1 MVDQAAWR
9 AYYTE
14 KRVGHQWTQLDLL
27 RAIPAQRVL
36 EVGPHLGF
44 VTALLD
50 NMGYDVATLDMQA
63 PAFDRPGVPHR
74 TADLRTLEAATV
86 AGVDAILCCECLEHL
101 PWEKSLSAL
110 RTFHEGGAGHLIV
123 SVPYQGFQVGFS
135 LYFNPFTWRRSLFL
149 KKFRGFRRFRPGDDP
164 ADHQWEVGY
173 RGYSLRRWEE
183 AIRAAGWH
191 IRRRTF
197 TSGCRSVFHL
207 CER

>member
-1 MVDQAAWR
+1 MSDKEAWR
-9 AYYTE
+9 AYYSD

-27 RAIPAQRVL
+27 STLPAQRVL

-50 NMGYDVATLDMQA
+50 NMGYEVSTLDMRE
-63 PAFDRPGVPHR
+63 PTFERPRVPHR
-74 TADLRTLEAATV
+74 IADLRTLEAEAV

-110 RTFHEGGAGHLIV
+110 RTFHEGGARHLIV

-135 LYFNPFTWRRSLFL
+135 LYFNLFTWRRSFFL
-149 KKFRGFRRFRPGDDP
+149 KKFRRLRRFWPDEDP
-164 ADHQWEVGY
+164 MGHKWEVGY
-173 RGYSLRRWEE
+173 RGYALRRWEE
-183 AIRAAGWH
+183 AIRTAGWT